1 MAKLGINAAFAEY
14 GAALKNP
21 QWSVSAWTP
30 SGDLV
35 VSLWDH
41 HFRKGAPAGMM
52 DFADSFDRWSGHG
65 NAEFR
70 ENVRKAHAAGN
81 RIRLVSVKTDQIERV
96 QAGEDASKIRKEFFL
111 RDDLLG
117 RVLELN
123 EERYVIRF
131 ERQ

>member
-14 GAALKNP
+14 GAVLKNP

-35 VSLWDH
+35 LSLWDH
-41 HFRKGAPAGMM
+41 HFRKGAPPGMM
-52 DFADSFDRWSGHG
+52 DFADSFNRWSGHG

-70 ENVRKAHAAGN
+70 ENVRKAYATGS
-81 RIRLVSVKTDQIERV
+81 RIRLVIVKTDQIERV

-111 RDDLLG
+111 REEMIG
-117 RVLELN
+117 WVHELTD
-123 EERYVIRF
+123 EHYVIRF
-131 ERQ
+131 RRK